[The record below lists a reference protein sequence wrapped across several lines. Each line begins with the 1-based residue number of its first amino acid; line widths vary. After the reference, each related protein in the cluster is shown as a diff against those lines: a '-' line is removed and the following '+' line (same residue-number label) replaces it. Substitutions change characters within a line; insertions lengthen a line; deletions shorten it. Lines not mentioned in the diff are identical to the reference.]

1 MTDKRTDIAIGLAE
15 TLAGLRAELSRSQ
28 KLAKDSNIQFE
39 IQNIDLE
46 LKVHVERAEKFEGN
60 LGVKFWVVE
69 AGAGGEQTDTN
80 NRTQTIKLSMKAKD
94 RINTDA
100 EGNPKDASVSA
111 VGDELK

>member
-1 MTDKRTDIAIGLAE
+1 MTDKKTEAALGLAE

-28 KLAKDSNIQFE
+28 DLAADSNIQFE

-46 LKVHVERAEKFEGN
+46 LKVHVEKVEKFGGN

-69 AGAGGEQTDTN
+69 AGASGDQTDTN
-80 NRTQTIKLSMKAKD
+80 SRTQTIKLSMKAKD
-94 RINTDA
+94 RNNTDA

-111 VGDELK
+111 IGDELP

>member
-1 MTDKRTDIAIGLAE
+1 MTDKKTDIALGLAE

-28 KLAKDSNIQFE
+28 ELAKDSNIQFE

-69 AGAGGEQTDTN
+69 AGAGGDQTETN

-94 RINTDA
+94 SNSLDE
-100 EGNPKDASVSA
+100 EGNSRNANVR
-111 VGDELK
+111 G